1 MITSLPCLVSTT
13 VKTKKTETK
22 YPDWLNALTYLYPNK
37 VLCPNSAQCFN
48 DCLKASGRLTMNKKK
63 MVQRT
68 KLYFQ
73 DFEMFYSILFGE
85 LCKTFEKA
93 VRGKKQFAYRPNGTS
108 DDDKIVKRLLA
119 LPKNKRPFHILYDYT
134 KIFTRVLEYSD
145 NPDYHLT
152 FSFDGIN
159 ASDAA
164 FLLENS
170 IANVSVIF
178 DTKRGEALPDTFSFN
193 DKPYKVID
201 GDLDDLRHFDE
212 SQVVVGLR
220 AKGKATK
227 NDNGFVV
234 SAKTTGVYA

>member
-1 MITSLPCLVSTT
+1 
-13 VKTKKTETK
+13 
-22 YPDWLNALTYLYPNK
+22 
-37 VLCPNSAQCFN
+37 
-48 DCLKASGRLTMNKKK
+48 MNKKK

-73 DFEMFYSILFGE
+73 DFELFYFILFGE

-108 DDDKIVKRLLA
+108 DDDLIVKRLLA

-134 KIFTRVLEYSD
+134 KIFTRVLEYSE

-152 FSFDGIN
+152 FSFDGTN
-159 ASDAA
+159 TSDAA

-178 DTKRGEALPDTFSFN
+178 DTKRGEPLPEIFHIN
-193 DKPYKVID
+193 NKPYKVID
-201 GDLDDLRHFDE
+201 ADIDDLRHLDE
-212 SQVVVGLR
+212 SQVICGLR

-234 SAKTTGVYA
+234 SVKTTGVYA